1 MLKTLIV
8 YTHLIAACLA
18 IGILLLQDLAIAK
31 TKGKALSRKAT
42 QDLAHAADVMFM
54 ALIAL
59 WISGLALV
67 IIGYLNDANYIYNE
81 KLWAK
86 FSVVAVLTLNGILLH
101 YFSFPRVISAKGIVG
116 QGAFEQI
123 AVVLTGAVS
132 STSWLFACFLGI
144 ARPWNH
150 TMDYSLVMSIYGA
163 LLIGASLFAMEVLR
177 TIRKEGYLVERPT
190 LLNRTQQAM
199 D

>member
-101 YFSFPRVISAKGIVG
+101 YFSFPRVISAEGLVG

-177 TIRKEGYLVERPT
+177 TIRKEGYLVERPI

>member
-18 IGILLLQDLAIAK
+18 IGILVLQDLAIAK
-31 TKGKALSRKAT
+31 TKGKALSRKAA
-42 QDLAHAADVMFM
+42 QELAQAADIMFM

-59 WISGLALV
+59 WVSGLALV
-67 IIGYLNDANYIYNE
+67 VVGYLNDANYIYNE

-86 FSVVAVLTLNGILLH
+86 FSVVAVLTVNGIALH

-116 QGAFEQI
+116 QSSFEQV

-150 TMDYSLVMSIYGA
+150 TMEYALVMSIYGA
-163 LLIGASLFAMEVLR
+163 LLIGASLVAMEVLR
-177 TIRKEGYLVERPT
+177 SIRKEGFTVNSPI